1 MHWAFAEDLL
11 HLLEGNKENATF
23 HSRTLLPFRNGL
35 KTNDIW
41 HTTNLL
47 VGNSS
52 DSACALLN
60 LIGKANDSEPTTKLL
75 VGKTSDRGPIL
86 LSPAKVSP
94 SRS

>member
-35 KTNDIW
+35 KMNDIW

-52 DSACALLN
+52 DPACALPT
-60 LIGKANDSEPTTKLL
+60 LIGKANDSEQTTKLL
-75 VGKTSDRGPIL
+75 VGNTSDRDPIL